1 MKKEK
6 LDKNDAVLVS
16 FLYIIVIILIVLLVL
31 TIKNQKDTV
40 KNNID
45 SFIEEKNG

>member
-1 MKKEK
+1 MEKNK
-6 LDKNDAVLVS
+6 LDKNDITLVS

-40 KNNID
+40 KNNIN
-45 SFIEEKNG
+45 SFTEEKNG